1 MDDPVTRLNQQK
13 EVGQDRPSKKMGQKI
28 NPIGFRLG
36 IVSPWESRWF
46 ASSKKYQQFLKEDMK
61 IREILMKRLKTAG
74 ISKIEIERAINK
86 IKIIIF
92 VSRPG
97 ILIGRGG
104 TGLLELKKFLMRE
117 LNLKD
122 ENALEIVPMDMKIPD
137 LSAYLVAQS
146 IADQLVRRMPA
157 ARVMNQT
164 IDRVMRAGAKGVKVV
179 LSGRIGGAE
188 IARRESKFFGSI
200 PLHTLR
206 ADIDFAVY
214 PALTK
219 SGYVGVKV
227 WINKG
232 EAKI

>member
-1 MDDPVTRLNQQK
+1 
-13 EVGQDRPSKKMGQKI
+13 MGQKV
-28 NPIGFRLG
+28 NPTGFRLG
-36 IVSPWESRWF
+36 VGIPWESRWF
-46 ASSKKYQQFLKEDMK
+46 APGKKYQQHLKEDMK
-61 IREILMKRLKTAG
+61 IRDVLMKKLRSAG
-74 ISKIEIERAINK
+74 ITKIEIERAANK
-86 IKIIIF
+86 LKVIIF

-97 ILIGRGG
+97 VLIGRGG
-104 TGLLELKKFLMRE
+104 TGLSDLKKFLLRE
-117 LNLKD
+117 LKIKD
-122 ENALEIVPMDMKIPD
+122 ENALEISPMDIKQPD

-146 IADQLVRRMPA
+146 ISEQLIRRMPA
-157 ARVMNQT
+157 ARVMNQA

-188 IARRESKFFGSI
+188 IARREWKFSGSI

-206 ADIDFAVY
+206 ADIDFSAL

-232 EAKI
+232 ETKI

>member
-1 MDDPVTRLNQQK
+1 
-13 EVGQDRPSKKMGQKI
+13 MGQKI

-36 IVSPWESRWF
+36 ITTGWESRWF
-46 ASSKKYQQFLKEDMK
+46 ANGGKYKQFVAEDMK
-61 IREILMKRLKTAG
+61 IRKLLLKRLRTAG
-74 ISKIEIERAINK
+74 ITKVEIERSINK
-86 IKIIIF
+86 TKVIVF

-104 TGLLELKKFLMRE
+104 SGLTEIKKFLMTE
-117 LNLKD
+117 LEIKN
-122 ENALEIVPMDMKIPD
+122 ENTLEIVPMDIKSPD
-137 LSAYLVAQS
+137 LSAYLVAQNIS
-146 IADQLVRRMPA
+146 EQLIKRFPA
-157 ARVMNQT
+157 ARIMNQAL
-164 IDRVMRAGAKGVKVV
+164 DKVMRAGAKGVKVV
-179 LSGRIGGAE
+179 ISGRIGGAE
-188 IARRESKFFGSI
+188 IARRESKFSGSI

-206 ADIDFAVY
+206 ADIDFAIY